1 MTPQA
6 STVKK
11 KENEVIMSSGI
22 NLTALQVLIVEDS
35 PTQAFLLKESLE
47 KHQLVVTTAKDGMEA
62 LQRISEKLP
71 DVIVTDIEMPIMNGY
86 ELCKHLKSNTKLKEI
101 PVILLTN
108 LTDPLD
114 VIGGIECS
122 ADSFLTKPCEINL
135 LLSTIQNALK
145 NKGINKKNT
154 GGKLEF
160 FFGGKSHMLEVN
172 QIQITELLLSTYNNA
187 IQKNRELEE
196 AYRKLNQFHEFLE
209 KQNDTL
215 KVVNSQKNEFLAVLA
230 NDFKRPLEE
239 ITGFSSLLLETPK
252 EALGNNEHQMLVE
265 KIYTSST
272 FMLRL
277 IEGLL
282 QGQNPTA
289 SPKQPL
295 TDSEIENFKSP

>member
-1 MTPQA
+1 MT
-6 STVKK
+6 
-11 KENEVIMSSGI
+11 SGI
-22 NLTALQVLIVEDS
+22 NLTAIQILVVEDS

-62 LQRISEKLP
+62 LQRITEKIP

-86 ELCKHLKSNTKLKEI
+86 ELCKHLKSNSKLKEI

-122 ADSFLTKPCEINL
+122 ADGFLTKPCEINL

-145 NKGINKKNT
+145 NRGINKKNA

-172 QIQITELLLSTYNNA
+172 QVQITELLLSTYNNA

-215 KVVNSQKNEFLAVLA
+215 KIVNNQKNEFLAVVA
-230 NDFKRPLEE
+230 NDLKKPLEE
-239 ITGFSSLLLETPK
+239 IAGFSGLILETPK
-252 EALGNNEHQMLVE
+252 EALGNDEQRLLIE
-265 KIYTSST
+265 KIHSSSS

-282 QGQNPTA
+282 QGQNPKA
-289 SPKQPL
+289 DKLPL
-295 TDSEIENFKSP
+295 TDSEIENFKLS

>member
-1 MTPQA
+1 MT
-6 STVKK
+6 
-11 KENEVIMSSGI
+11 SGI
-22 NLTALQVLIVEDS
+22 NLTAIQILIVEDS

-62 LQRISEKLP
+62 MQRITEKIP
-71 DVIVTDIEMPIMNGY
+71 DVIVTDIEMPRMNGY
-86 ELCKHLKSNTKLKEI
+86 ELCKHLKSNSKLKEI

-145 NKGINKKNT
+145 NKGINKKSS

-172 QIQITELLLSTYNNA
+172 QVQITELLLSTYNNA

-209 KQNDTL
+209 KQNETL
-215 KVVNSQKNEFLAVLA
+215 KVVNNEKNEFLAVVA
-230 NDFKRPLEE
+230 NDLKKPLEE
-239 ITGFSSLLLETPK
+239 IAGFSSLILETPK
-252 EALGNNEHQMLVE
+252 EAIGNDEQKLLIE
-265 KIYTSST
+265 KIHSSSS

-282 QGQNPTA
+282 KGQ
-289 SPKQPL
+289 SPIKADKHSL
-295 TDSEIENFKSP
+295 TDSEIENFKLP